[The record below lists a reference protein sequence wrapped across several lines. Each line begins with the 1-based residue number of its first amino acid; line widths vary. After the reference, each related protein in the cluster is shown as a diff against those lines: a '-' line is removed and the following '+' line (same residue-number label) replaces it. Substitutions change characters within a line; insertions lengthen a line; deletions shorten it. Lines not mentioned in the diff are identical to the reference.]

1 MKKLIALAVA
11 AAAMPAMAAVSVS
24 GSYNVE
30 YVDKS
35 DKSAI
40 GTAFK
45 TGGTA
50 ATDQVTAANKDS
62 KQVQSYDVDV
72 AVSASAEMD
81 NGMTIS
87 ASLEADDSDNDGSVT
102 ISGAFG
108 SVAMGDVAGAL
119 DAVDGAAIGTARDD
133 QSAGQ
138 GTDASVTYTLPTI
151 AEGLTVKAS
160 WSAENGG
167 NGATADASS
176 VAAKYS
182 MSGVTFH
189 VGSESQDGAD
199 ITGYGISYSANGLTI
214 GYGYSELDSDT
225 ANADNE
231 VSSVSAGYT
240 MGNLTLAVNTYEKEN
255 EAGAT
260 TSDITSMSVAYAMG
274 GGVTAYASTTD
285 NDVAQDPATP
295 SATTTQSFEDVTRVG
310 IKFAF

>member
-30 YVDKS
+30 YVDSS
-35 DKSAI
+35 DK
-40 GTAFK
+40 TV
-45 TGGTA
+45 GGGADT
-50 ATDQVTAANKDS
+50 S
-62 KQVQSYDVDV
+62 KVQSYDVDV

-108 SVAMGDVAGAL
+108 SIAMGDVAGAL

-133 QSAGQ
+133 LSAGA
-138 GTDASVTYTLPTI
+138 GTDASVAYTLPTI

-160 WSAENGG
+160 WSAEDGG
-167 NGATADASS
+167 NGATADATS

-189 VGSESQDGAD
+189 VGSESQTSAD

-214 GYGYSELDSDT
+214 GYGYSETDNDT
-225 ANADNE
+225 GADTE
-231 VSSVSAGYT
+231 ISAVAAGYT
-240 MGNLTLAVNTYEKEN
+240 MGNLTLAVNTQEKEN
-255 EAGAT
+255 TTTGAT
-260 TSDITSMSVAYAMG
+260 TSDITTMSVAYSMG
-274 GGVTAYASTTD
+274 GGVTAYVSSTD
-285 NDVAQDPATP
+285 NDVAQASTAAVAATP
-295 SATTTQSFEDVTRVG
+295 GNAGTAAADTYEDVTRVG
-310 IKFAF
+310 IKFSF

>member
-30 YVDKS
+30 YVDSS
-35 DKSAI
+35 DK
-40 GTAFK
+40 TAGGGADK
-45 TGGTA
+45 TE
-50 ATDQVTAANKDS
+50 
-62 KQVQSYDVDV
+62 VQSYDVDV
-72 AVSASAEMD
+72 AVSASSEMD

-108 SVAMGDVAGAL
+108 SIAMGDVAGAL

-133 QSAGQ
+133 LSAGA
-138 GTDASVTYTLPTI
+138 GTDASVAYTLPTI

-160 WSAENGG
+160 WSAEDGG
-167 NGATADASS
+167 NGATADATS

-189 VGSESQDGAD
+189 VGSESQTSAD

-214 GYGYSELDSDT
+214 GYGYSETDNDTGADSEIT
-225 ANADNE
+225 AVA
-231 VSSVSAGYT
+231 AGYT
-240 MGNLTLAVNTYEKEN
+240 MGNLTLAVNTQEKEN
-255 EAGAT
+255 TTTGAT
-260 TSDITSMSVAYAMG
+260 TSDITTMSVAYNMG
-274 GGVTAYASTTD
+274 GGVTAYASSTD
-285 NDVAQDPATP
+285 NDVAQASDTSTTPATP
-295 SATTTQSFEDVTRVG
+295 TYEDITRVG
-310 IKFAF
+310 IKFSF

>member
-30 YVDKS
+30 YVD
-35 DKSAI
+35 SADMSAVD
-40 GTAFK
+40 GTV
-45 TGGTA
+45 
-50 ATDQVTAANKDS
+50 VTTANKETS
-62 KQVQSYDVDV
+62 TVQSYDVDV

-108 SVAMGDVAGAL
+108 SIAMGDVAGAL

-133 QSAGQ
+133 MSAGA
-138 GTDASVTYTLPTI
+138 GTDASVAYTLPTI

-160 WSAENGG
+160 WSAEDGG
-167 NGATADASS
+167 NGATADATS

-189 VGSESQDGAD
+189 VGSESQNTAD
-199 ITGYGISYSANGLTI
+199 ITGYGVSYSANGLTI
-214 GYGYSELDSDT
+214 GYGYSETDNNTGADT
-225 ANADNE
+225 EISAVA
-231 VSSVSAGYT
+231 AGYT
-240 MGNLTLAVNTYEKEN
+240 MGNLTLAVNTQEKESTT
-255 EAGAT
+255 AGVSTT
-260 TSDITSMSVAYAMG
+260 TSDATTMSVAYAMG
-274 GGVTAYASTTD
+274 GGVTAYASSTD
-285 NDVAQDPATP
+285 NDYAQA
-295 SATTTQSFEDVTRVG
+295 STTGTGAAPTYEDVTRVG
-310 IKFAF
+310 IKFSF

>member
-1 MKKLIALAVA
+1 MKNIIALAVA

-30 YVDKS
+30 YVDSS
-35 DKSAI
+35 DK
-40 GTAFK
+40 T
-45 TGGTA
+45 TGGGADT
-50 ATDQVTAANKDS
+50 S
-62 KQVQSYDVDV
+62 KVQSYDVDV

-108 SVAMGDVAGAL
+108 SIAMGDVAGAL

-133 QSAGQ
+133 LSAGA
-138 GTDASVTYTLPTI
+138 GTDASATYTLPTI

-160 WSAENGG
+160 WSAEDGG
-167 NGATADASS
+167 NDATADATS

-189 VGSESQDGAD
+189 VGSESQTSAD

-214 GYGYSELDSDT
+214 GYGYSETDNDT
-225 ANADNE
+225 GADTE
-231 VSSVSAGYT
+231 ISAVAAGYT
-240 MGNLTLAVNTYEKEN
+240 MGNLTLAGNTQEKEN
-255 EAGAT
+255 TTTGAT
-260 TSDITSMSVAYAMG
+260 TADTTSMSVAYSMG
-274 GGVTAYASTTD
+274 GGVTAYASTSED
-285 NDVAQDPATP
+285 DKVAN
-295 SATTTQSFEDVTRVG
+295 SETTRFG
-310 IKFAF
+310 IKFSF

>member
-11 AAAMPAMAAVSVS
+11 AASMPAMAAVSVS

-30 YVDKS
+30 YVD
-35 DKSAI
+35 
-40 GTAFK
+40 
-45 TGGTA
+45 
-50 ATDQVTAANKDS
+50 DS
-62 KQVQSYDVDV
+62 TTKEVQSYDVDV

-87 ASLEADDSDNDGSVT
+87 ASLEADDTDDDGSVT

-108 SVAMGDVAGAL
+108 SIAMGDVAGAL

-133 QSAGQ
+133 LSAGA

-160 WSAENGG
+160 WSAEDGG

-189 VGSESQDGAD
+189 VGSESQDTAD

-214 GYGYSELDSDT
+214 GYGYSETDNDSADDT
-225 ANADNE
+225 EISAVA
-231 VSSVSAGYT
+231 AGYT
-240 MGNLTLAVNTYEKEN
+240 MGNMTLAVNTQEKEN
-255 EAGAT
+255 TTTGAT
-260 TSDITSMSVAYAMG
+260 TGDTTSMSVAYSMG
-274 GGVTAYASTTD
+274 GGVTAYASTSEDDETA
-285 NDVAQDPATP
+285 N
-295 SATTTQSFEDVTRVG
+295 SETTRFG
-310 IKFAF
+310 IKFSF

>member
-35 DKSAI
+35 DKSTVNPGA
-40 GTAFK
+40 
-45 TGGTA
+45 
-50 ATDQVTAANKDS
+50 DS

-72 AVSASAEMD
+72 AVSASSEMD

-108 SVAMGDVAGAL
+108 SIAMGDVAGAL

-133 QSAGQ
+133 LSAGI

-160 WSAENGG
+160 WSAEDGG
-167 NGATADASS
+167 NDATADATS
-176 VAAKYS
+176 VAVKYS

-189 VGSESQDGAD
+189 VGTEDQTANDL
-199 ITGYGISYSANGLTI
+199 TGYGVSYSAAGFTL
-214 GYGYSELDSDT
+214 GYGYSENDSDT
-225 ANADNE
+225 DGSDVE
-231 VSSVSAGYT
+231 TTSLSAGYT
-240 MGNLTLAVNTYEKEN
+240 VGNLTLAVNTQEKED
-255 EAGAT
+255 EDGAT

-285 NDVAQDPATP
+285 NDEAQATG
-295 SATTTQSFEDVTRVG
+295 ADDAYTYEDITRVG
-310 IKFAF
+310 IKFSF

>member
-30 YVDKS
+30 YVDSS
-35 DKSAI
+35 DKTVGGGAD
-40 GTAFK
+40 K
-45 TGGTA
+45 TE
-50 ATDQVTAANKDS
+50 
-62 KQVQSYDVDV
+62 VQSYDVDV
-72 AVSASAEMD
+72 AVSASSEMD

-108 SVAMGDVAGAL
+108 SIAMGDVAGAL

-133 QSAGQ
+133 LSAGA
-138 GTDASVTYTLPTI
+138 GTDASVAYTLPTI

-160 WSAENGG
+160 WSAEDGG
-167 NGATADASS
+167 NGATADATS

-189 VGSESQDGAD
+189 VGSESQTSAD

-214 GYGYSELDSDT
+214 GYGYSETDNDT
-225 ANADNE
+225 GADTE
-231 VSSVSAGYT
+231 ISAVAAGYT
-240 MGNLTLAVNTYEKEN
+240 MGNLTLAVNTQEKEN
-255 EAGAT
+255 TTTGAT
-260 TSDITSMSVAYAMG
+260 TSDITTMSVAYSMG
-274 GGVTAYASTTD
+274 GGVTAYVSSTD
-285 NDVAQDPATP
+285 NDVAQASTAAVAATP
-295 SATTTQSFEDVTRVG
+295 GNAGTAAADTYEDVTRVG
-310 IKFAF
+310 IKFSF

>member
-11 AAAMPAMAAVSVS
+11 AASMPAMAAVSVS

-30 YVDKS
+30 YVDSS
-35 DKSAI
+35 DK
-40 GTAFK
+40 TV
-45 TGGTA
+45 GGGADT
-50 ATDQVTAANKDS
+50 S
-62 KQVQSYDVDV
+62 KVQSYDVDV

-108 SVAMGDVAGAL
+108 SIAMGDVAGAL

-133 QSAGQ
+133 LSAGA
-138 GTDASVTYTLPTI
+138 GTDASVAYTLPTI

-160 WSAENGG
+160 WSAEDGG
-167 NGATADASS
+167 NGATADATS

-189 VGSESQDGAD
+189 VGSESQTSAD

-214 GYGYSELDSDT
+214 GYGYSETDNDT
-225 ANADNE
+225 GADTE
-231 VSSVSAGYT
+231 ISAVAAGYT
-240 MGNLTLAVNTYEKEN
+240 MGNLTLAVNTQEKEN
-255 EAGAT
+255 TTTGAT
-260 TSDITSMSVAYAMG
+260 TSDITTMSVAYSMG
-274 GGVTAYASTTD
+274 GGVTAYVSSTD
-285 NDVAQDPATP
+285 NDVAQASTAAVAATP
-295 SATTTQSFEDVTRVG
+295 GNAGTAAADTYEDVTRVG
-310 IKFAF
+310 IKFSF

>member
-30 YVDKS
+30 YVDSS
-35 DKSAI
+35 DK
-40 GTAFK
+40 TV
-45 TGGTA
+45 GGGADT
-50 ATDQVTAANKDS
+50 S
-62 KQVQSYDVDV
+62 KVQSYDVDV

-133 QSAGQ
+133 LSAGA
-138 GTDASVTYTLPTI
+138 GTDASVAYTLPTI

-160 WSAENGG
+160 WSAEDGG
-167 NGATADASS
+167 NGATADATS

-189 VGSESQDGAD
+189 VGSESQTSAD

-214 GYGYSELDSDT
+214 GYGYSETDNDT
-225 ANADNE
+225 GADTE
-231 VSSVSAGYT
+231 ISAVAAGYT
-240 MGNLTLAVNTYEKEN
+240 MGNLTLAVNTQEKEN
-255 EAGAT
+255 TTTGAT
-260 TSDITSMSVAYAMG
+260 TSDITTMSVAYSMG
-274 GGVTAYASTTD
+274 GGVTAYVSSTD
-285 NDVAQDPATP
+285 NDVAQASTAAVAATP
-295 SATTTQSFEDVTRVG
+295 GNAGTAAADTYEDVTRVG
-310 IKFAF
+310 IKFSF

>member
-40 GTAFK
+40 GEVFN
-45 TGGTA
+45 TGANGT
-50 ATDQVTAANKDS
+50 VTAANKDS

-108 SVAMGDVAGAL
+108 SIAMGDVAGAL

-133 QSAGQ
+133 LSAGQ
-138 GTDASVTYTLPTI
+138 GTDASVTYTLPAI

-189 VGSESQDGAD
+189 VGSENQDGAD

-240 MGNLTLAVNTYEKEN
+240 MGNLTLAVNTQEKEN

-260 TSDITSMSVAYAMG
+260 TSDITTMSVAYAMG
-274 GGVTAYASTTD
+274 GGVTAYASSSD
-285 NDVAQDPATP
+285 NDVTQDVATA

>member
-30 YVDKS
+30 YVDSS
-35 DKSAI
+35 DK
-40 GTAFK
+40 TA
-45 TGGTA
+45 GGGADT
-50 ATDQVTAANKDS
+50 S
-62 KQVQSYDVDV
+62 KVQSYDVDV

-133 QSAGQ
+133 LSAGA
-138 GTDASVTYTLPTI
+138 GTDASVAYTLPTI

-160 WSAENGG
+160 WSAEDGG
-167 NGATADASS
+167 NGATADATS

-189 VGSESQDGAD
+189 VGSESQTSAD

-214 GYGYSELDSDT
+214 GYGYSETDNDT
-225 ANADNE
+225 GADTE
-231 VSSVSAGYT
+231 ISAVAAGYT
-240 MGNLTLAVNTYEKEN
+240 MGNLTLAVNTQEKEN
-255 EAGAT
+255 TTTGAT
-260 TSDITSMSVAYAMG
+260 TSDITTMSVAYNMG
-274 GGVTAYASTTD
+274 GGVTAYVSSTD
-285 NDVAQDPATP
+285 NDVAQASTAAVAATP
-295 SATTTQSFEDVTRVG
+295 GNAGTAAADTYEDVTRVG
-310 IKFAF
+310 IKFSF

>member
-30 YVDKS
+30 YVD
-35 DKSAI
+35 DSA
-40 GTAFK
+40 TK
-45 TGGTA
+45 E
-50 ATDQVTAANKDS
+50 
-62 KQVQSYDVDV
+62 VQSYDVDV
-72 AVSASAEMD
+72 AVSASSEMD

-108 SVAMGDVAGAL
+108 SIAMGDVAGAL

-133 QSAGQ
+133 LSAGA

-160 WSAENGG
+160 WSAEDGG
-167 NGATADASS
+167 NGATADATS

-189 VGSESQDGAD
+189 VGTEDQTTAD

-214 GYGYSELDSDT
+214 GYGFSETDNDSTDDT
-225 ANADNE
+225 EISAVA
-231 VSSVSAGYT
+231 AGYT
-240 MGNLTLAVNTYEKEN
+240 MGNLTLAVNTQEKEN
-255 EAGAT
+255 TTTGAT
-260 TSDITSMSVAYAMG
+260 TADTTSMSVAYSMG
-274 GGVTAYASTTD
+274 GGVTAYASTSEDDKTA
-285 NDVAQDPATP
+285 N
-295 SATTTQSFEDVTRVG
+295 SETTRFG
-310 IKFAF
+310 IKFSF

>member
-30 YVDKS
+30 YVDNSTTK
-35 DKSAI
+35 K
-40 GTAFK
+40 
-45 TGGTA
+45 
-50 ATDQVTAANKDS
+50 
-62 KQVQSYDVDV
+62 VQSYDVDV
-72 AVSASAEMD
+72 KVSASAEMD
-81 NGMTIS
+81 NGMTIK
-87 ASLEADDSDNDGSVT
+87 ANLEADDTDNDGDIT
-102 ISGAFG
+102 ITGAFG
-108 SVAMGDVAGAL
+108 SIAMGDVAGAL

-133 QSAGQ
+133 KSAGQ

-160 WSAENGG
+160 WSAEDGG
-167 NGATADASS
+167 NGATGDASS

-199 ITGYGISYSANGLTI
+199 ITGYGISYSASGLTI

-231 VSSVSAGYT
+231 VSAIAAGYT
-240 MGNLTLAVNTYEKEN
+240 MGNMTLAVNTYEKEN

-260 TSDITSMSVAYAMG
+260 TSDVTSMSVAYAMG
-274 GGVTAYASTTD
+274 GGVTAYASTSED
-285 NDVAQDPATP
+285 DEAAN
-295 SATTTQSFEDVTRVG
+295 SETTRFG
-310 IKFAF
+310 IKFSF

>member
-11 AAAMPAMAAVSVS
+11 AASMPAMAAVSVS

-30 YVDKS
+30 YVD
-35 DKSAI
+35 
-40 GTAFK
+40 
-45 TGGTA
+45 
-50 ATDQVTAANKDS
+50 DS
-62 KQVQSYDVDV
+62 TTKEVQSYDVDV

-87 ASLEADDSDNDGSVT
+87 ASLEADDTDDDGSVT

-108 SVAMGDVAGAL
+108 SIAMGDVAGAL

-133 QSAGQ
+133 LSAGA

-160 WSAENGG
+160 WSAEDGG

-189 VGSESQDGAD
+189 VGSESQDTAD

-214 GYGYSELDSDT
+214 GYGYSETDNDSADDT
-225 ANADNE
+225 EISAVA
-231 VSSVSAGYT
+231 AGYT
-240 MGNLTLAVNTYEKEN
+240 MGNLTLAVNTQEKEN
-255 EAGAT
+255 TTTGAT
-260 TSDITSMSVAYAMG
+260 TGDTTSMSVAYSMG
-274 GGVTAYASTTD
+274 GGVTAYASTSEDDETA
-285 NDVAQDPATP
+285 N
-295 SATTTQSFEDVTRVG
+295 SETTRFG
-310 IKFAF
+310 IKFSF